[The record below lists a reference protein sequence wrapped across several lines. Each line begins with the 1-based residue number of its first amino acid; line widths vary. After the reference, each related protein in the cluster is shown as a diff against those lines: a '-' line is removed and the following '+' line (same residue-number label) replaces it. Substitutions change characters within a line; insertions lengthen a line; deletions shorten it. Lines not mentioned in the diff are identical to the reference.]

1 VRFLP
6 AVVGDRGCRLNA
18 GAHVTRA
25 DPDFEVVA
33 T

>member
-6 AVVGDRGCRLNA
+6 AVVGDRSRLNA

-25 DPDFEVVA
+25 DPNFEVVA